1 MTEESSRGETVSW
14 RGMLIAAP
22 VMRLVILRNDNISS
36 SDDMGNWREMPT
48 AVTVMIWVTGIVD

>member
-1 MTEESSRGETVSW
+1 MI
-14 RGMLIAAP
+14 IAAP

-36 SDDMGNWREMPT
+36 SDDMGNLRDMPT